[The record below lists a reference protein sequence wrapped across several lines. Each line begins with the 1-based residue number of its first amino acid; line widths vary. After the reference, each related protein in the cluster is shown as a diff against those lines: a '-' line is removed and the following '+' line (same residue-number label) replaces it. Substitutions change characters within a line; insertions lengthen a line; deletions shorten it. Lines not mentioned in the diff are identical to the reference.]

1 MQPPADF
8 AHYPDPVEGPE
19 TGYDPK
25 PGTNPVLRGLPLAA
39 AAALIT
45 RSDWVA
51 RYFWN
56 NAGFGSIKDMPQL
69 DDMPYT
75 FHPVVTP
82 LGKTGPMLEFGPELV
97 TPQADKASPSSSKA
111 RYYTAADYHALY
123 KSGAATPLQVAQ
135 ALLPL
140 TLPSKDAGGK
150 PGRYENAWAD
160 AHGNEGLALE
170 AARASTER
178 WKAGKPLGVL
188 DGVPVG
194 VKDDVAV
201 AGYRNHYGLKYDP
214 NVAWFKVH
222 DKSEWPVRTLQEAG
236 AVVLGKLRMHEMG
249 SDALQVAQGTPTNH
263 LNNAYYP
270 GGSSSGPASAVSA
283 GLIPIAVGTDAGG
296 SVRIPATFNGIYG
309 LKTSQHRTVF
319 MNHTMCITGPI
330 AATVADLTI
339 AYRVMSQ
346 PNPECPTQGRFA
358 LSLPPS
364 PSAKKTMGVYRDW
377 WRHADPR
384 VAAACDAAVDW
395 FAAERGYE
403 VLDISIPYLVEAQLA
418 HGTICIAEM
427 AEHLRRRAGDPADW
441 LSLVGPAN
449 RITLSVARQTP
460 AGDYLKYNALR
471 TLLMRHLAFLFQKHP
486 GLLIM
491 TPVTPLVGWPRTP
504 GDDSRGLNDANTTL
518 RNMMYIFL
526 ANMTGTPSLSA
537 PVGYVEP
544 DQGEGKLPIGLLA
557 TGEWGSEEQLL
568 SWAAEAEEYLHD
580 VYEDGRRRPDAWLDA
595 ISLAKESKE

>member
-1 MQPPADF
+1 
-8 AHYPDPVEGPE
+8 
-19 TGYDPK
+19 
-25 PGTNPVLRGLPLAA
+25 
-39 AAALIT
+39 
-45 RSDWVA
+45 
-51 RYFWN
+51 
-56 NAGFGSIKDMPQL
+56 
-69 DDMPYT
+69 
-75 FHPVVTP
+75 
-82 LGKTGPMLEFGPELV
+82 MLEFGPELV
-97 TPQADKASPSSSKA
+97 TPRASSASSSSSSGSKG

-140 TLPSKDAGGK
+140 TLPSKDADA
-150 PGRYENAWAD
+150 PRGRYEDAWAD

-201 AGYRNHYGLKYDP
+201 AGYRNHYGLKYNPDVP
-214 NVAWFKVH
+214 WFKVH
-222 DKSEWPVRTLQEAG
+222 DESAWPVKTLQEAG
-236 AVVLGKLRMHEMG
+236 AIVLGKLRMHEMG
-249 SDALQVAQGTPTNH
+249 SDTNGLNVAQGTPTNH

-346 PNPECPTQGRFA
+346 PNPDCATQGRFA
-358 LSLPPS
+358 LSLPPA

-395 FAAERGYE
+395 LAAERGYE
-403 VLDISIPYLVEAQLA
+403 VIDISIPYLVEAQLA

-427 AEHLRRRAGDPADW
+427 AEHLRRRAGGDPANW

-486 GLLIM
+486 GLLIV
-491 TPVTPLVGWPRTP
+491 TPVTPLVGWPRVP
-504 GDDSRGLNDANTTL
+504 GDESRGLNDANTTL
-518 RNMMYIFL
+518 RSMMYIFL

-544 DQGEGKLPIGLLA
+544 DQGEGKLSVGLLA

-568 SWAAEAEEYLHD
+568 SWAAETEEYLHD
-580 VYEDGRRRPDAWLDA
+580 VYEGGRRKPDAWLDA
-595 ISLAKESKE
+595 INVAKASKD

>member
-1 MQPPADF
+1 MACPWASRTTSPSPA
-8 AHYPDPVEGPE
+8 
-19 TGYDPK
+19 TGTTTASSTTRTC
-25 PGTNPVLRGLPLAA
+25 PGSRSMTSLRGPSRPCKRLA
-39 AAALIT
+39 
-45 RSDWVA
+45 
-51 RYFWN
+51 
-56 NAGFGSIKDMPQL
+56 
-69 DDMPYT
+69 
-75 FHPVVTP
+75 
-82 LGKTGPMLEFGPELV
+82 
-97 TPQADKASPSSSKA
+97 PSSSA
-111 RYYTAADYHALY
+111 SCACTRWGQTPTGSTYGNPLPGFPPFPPSHHVLPHSGMAAETDR
-123 KSGAATPLQVAQ
+123 TPS
-135 ALLPL
+135 P
-140 TLPSKDAGGK
+140 
-150 PGRYENAWAD
+150 
-160 AHGNEGLALE
+160 
-170 AARASTER
+170 
-178 WKAGKPLGVL
+178 
-188 DGVPVG
+188 
-194 VKDDVAV
+194 
-201 AGYRNHYGLKYDP
+201 
-214 NVAWFKVH
+214 
-222 DKSEWPVRTLQEAG
+222 
-236 AVVLGKLRMHEMG
+236 
-249 SDALQVAQGTPTNH
+249 QVAQGTPTNH

-346 PNPECPTQGRFA
+346 PNPDCATQGRFA
-358 LSLPPS
+358 LSLPPA

-395 FAAERGYE
+395 LAAERGYE
-403 VLDISIPYLVEAQLA
+403 VIDISIPYLVEAQLA

-427 AEHLRRRAGDPADW
+427 AEHLRRRAGGDPANW

-486 GLLIM
+486 GLLIV
-491 TPVTPLVGWPRTP
+491 TPVTPLVGWPRVP
-504 GDDSRGLNDANTTL
+504 GDESRGLNDANTTL
-518 RNMMYIFL
+518 RSMMYIFL

-544 DQGEGKLPIGLLA
+544 DQGEGKLSVGLLA

-568 SWAAEAEEYLHD
+568 SWAAETEEYLHD
-580 VYEDGRRRPDAWLDA
+580 VYEGGRRKPDAWLDA
-595 ISLAKESKE
+595 INVAKASKD